1 MNNLKVRHLQLL
13 GTFEDRLV
21 WVINDSPPANHR
33 NIDDERN
40 GIKSVKYACAQAMTD
55 QWLMQCQRS
64 VQRKLFWDRL

>member
-21 WVINDSPPANHR
+21 WVINNAKPANHW

-40 GIKSVKYACAQAMTD
+40 GIKSVKYARAQAMTG
-55 QWLMQCQRS
+55 QWLNQCQRS
-64 VQRKLFWDRL
+64 VQRILFWDSL